1 MLYVIHNCFD
11 FYKDNAVSVFKRNK
25 CISLMRSSGSE
36 RLIISNKINFYLNI
50 CPVQSRAWN
59 VESETLFHIT
69 TEGLLLTPRHSD
81 TDLSAS

>member
-11 FYKDNAVSVFKRNK
+11 FCKDNVVSVFKRNK

-50 CPVQSRAWN
+50 CPVQSRA
-59 VESETLFHIT
+59 
-69 TEGLLLTPRHSD
+69 
-81 TDLSAS
+81 